1 MTLGDLHLG
10 SRLLYR
16 SKKDWRTAV
25 VSRIAEDGITISV
38 ASPTGYNYRVK
49 RPTDDRLEF
58 HGAMPLLVSDFG
70 DLWQENF
77 SSYDKRW

>member
-1 MTLGDLHLG
+1 MTLGDLQLG

-25 VSRIAEDGITISV
+25 VSRITEDGITISV

-49 RPTDDRLEF
+49 RGTDDRLEV
-58 HGAMPLLVSDFG
+58 HGAMPLLVSGTNDI
-70 DLWQENF
+70 WQENF